1 MNNDKTT
8 EVQLEKVRSL
18 LKNFRTAMMI
28 TSGDGGHPH
37 ARPMGFHA
45 DAAAFDGTLWFFSAR
60 NSAKMHEIGL
70 AKPASLTFQ
79 NESDHVYLFIEGS
92 AVEVDD
98 RPKMEALYT
107 PLIRTWFPK
116 GLEDPNLTLIRF
128 DAERIAY
135 WDSPGGM
142 LQVLAAFA
150 KAVVTGTPGKGG
162 ESGEVRL

>member
-8 EVQLEKVRSL
+8 EVHLDKVRSL
-18 LKNFRTAMMI
+18 LKNFRTVMMI
-28 TSGDGGHPH
+28 TTGEDGHPH
-37 ARPMGFHA
+37 ARPMGFQTDEA
-45 DAAAFDGTLWFFSAR
+45 TFDGTLWFFSAR
-60 NSAKMHEIGL
+60 NSAKMHEIGP
-70 AKPASLTFQ
+70 AKPASLTLQ
-79 NESDHVYLFIEGS
+79 SDSAHAWMFIEGS
-92 AVEVDD
+92 AVEVND

-107 PLIRTWFPK
+107 PLIRTWFPQ
-116 GLEDPNLTLIRF
+116 GLDDPNLTLIRF
-128 DAERIAY
+128 EAEHIAY